1 MFKSLNTDWLK
12 LALLRVFQSGWTVI
26 ILVGLSLIFCSFN
39 GRQAFAVW
47 WLSIAGIVLVCASI
61 GMGNLPYRLLQPT
74 RAISKWATVLSWIV
88 WGVGVL
94 LLVIAPVLAKSP
106 LIILLGA
113 VGVLTGFL
121 FSLWVSRKE
130 PFKWIR

>member
-1 MFKSLNTDWLK
+1 MGHG
-12 LALLRVFQSGWTVI
+12 V
-26 ILVGLSLIFCSFN
+26 
-39 GRQAFAVW
+39 
-47 WLSIAGIVLVCASI
+47 VLDC
-61 GMGNLPYRLLQPT
+61 L
-74 RAISKWATVLSWIV
+74 
-88 WGVGVL
+88 GVGVL

>member
-47 WLSIAGIVLVCASI
+47 WITFAGALLVCISIA
-61 GMGNLPYRLLQPT
+61 MGNLPYRLLQPT
-74 RAISKWATVLSWIV
+74 RAISKWAAVLSWLV
-88 WGVGVL
+88 WGIGL
-94 LLVIAPVLAKSP
+94 LLLAIAPVFTKEPIIIFGTPLAG
-106 LIILLGA
+106 LTAILFA
-113 VGVLTGFL
+113 
-121 FSLWVSRKE
+121 LWVSRKE